1 MWRAEN
7 YYISFGYYEINYH
20 YAVLM
25 IIVQKDFLNTEK
37 MKYNNY
43 KNVFDVFNKHDLVD
57 DIIIPWTRYSGFIL
71 YKKYPKTSLLITY
84 KKKYLNIYES
94 KLEKIDDTMNKVIP
108 HSRKKKKV
116 ETIDKL
122 DEELETLNFNRF
134 ENL

>member
-1 MWRAEN
+1 
-7 YYISFGYYEINYH
+7 
-20 YAVLM
+20 M